1 MAVLIRM
8 PEVLANVTEAAI
20 QAWLVGVG
28 DAVSAETP
36 MAEIE
41 TEKAMVEFNSEH
53 EGVIAELLVPAGET
67 VEVGVPIAILRQ
79 QGDDDAAVDAVR
91 PAGGDLEVG
100 QRVEAGQ
107 RGARLPPRCR

>member
-41 TEKAMVEFNSEH
+41 TEKAIDRKSV
-53 EGVIAELLVPAGET
+53 V
-67 VEVGVPIAILRQ
+67 
-79 QGDDDAAVDAVR
+79 
-91 PAGGDLEVG
+91 
-100 QRVEAGQ
+100 
-107 RGARLPPRCR
+107 